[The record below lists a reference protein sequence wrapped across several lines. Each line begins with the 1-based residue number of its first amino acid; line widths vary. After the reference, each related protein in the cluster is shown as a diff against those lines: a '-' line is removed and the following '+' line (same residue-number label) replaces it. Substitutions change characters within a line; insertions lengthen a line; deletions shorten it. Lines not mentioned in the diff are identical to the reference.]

1 MATEVLL
8 HVDENLDEEARQ
20 NLIDTLCEECGG
32 TKPHFITQKPHQIFI
47 TYDESRI
54 SLHDIP
60 AIAKKQG
67 VHVEV
72 VG

>member
-8 HVDENLDEEARQ
+8 HIDEYLDDEAKQ
-20 NLIDTLCEECGG
+20 KLIDALCEECGG
-32 TKPHFITQKPHQIFI
+32 SKPHFETKKPHQIFI
-47 TYDESRI
+47 TYDESKI
-54 SLHDIP
+54 SLHEIP

>member
-8 HVDENLDEEARQ
+8 HIEENLDDEARQ
-20 NLIDTLCEECGG
+20 KLIETLSEECGG
-32 TKPHFITQKPHQIFI
+32 EKPHFETKKPHQIFI
-47 TYDESRI
+47 TYDESKI

-67 VHVEV
+67 VHVEI